1 MIPRLRLLQKKDT
14 ASSVVQRRE
23 LAQLLEE
30 GRDASA
36 RIRVENV
43 ISSDIAVEV
52 MEIVELYCELLL
64 ARANVMDQVAF
75 GEKGARARSRAKD
88 EKVKGEMEKKK
99 QSGAGA
105 SATGKDGS
113 TAGDGGSSR
122 SLFGFPFGKAFGGGG
137 GGQQPKKTPETP
149 TEDTKDQNQDNITDE
164 DNSYIDPAIDE
175 AATAVFYAWPR
186 FPHDVRELTIVRT
199 LLADRY
205 GKDFMALA
213 QENKVENVRVP
224 ERLAKGLRVR
234 PPTQEL
240 VDSYLREIAKT
251 YGISWGEEEQG
262 PEDLGSAPPEFVDED
277 NQHSGDSPDVPS
289 TPGKQQRQEDTDT
302 NPETRARRA
311 SETNELNKATPPRGP
326 LQQGKSPVSVAPPAP
341 RTDNPNPRVKVPGKS
356 ESETGEATEVGT
368 EPKDA
373 SSKKDGNHIPEV
385 DELSRR
391 FAALRR

>member
-1 MIPRLRLLQKKDT
+1 
-14 ASSVVQRRE
+14 
-23 LAQLLEE
+23 
-30 GRDASA
+30 
-36 RIRVENV
+36 
-43 ISSDIAVEV
+43 
-52 MEIVELYCELLL
+52 MEMVELYCELLL

-75 GEKGARARSRAKD
+75 GEKGARARSRAKE
-88 EKVKGEMEKKK
+88 EKLKGEMEKKK
-99 QSGAGA
+99 QSGTGA
-105 SATGKDGS
+105 STGKDGS
-113 TAGDGGSSR
+113 TASDSGSSR

-137 GGQQPKKTPETP
+137 QQKKTLEPP
-149 TEDTKDQNQDNITDE
+149 TEDTKEQNQDNTTNE
-164 DNSYIDPAIDE
+164 DNSYIDSAIDE

-262 PEDLGSAPPEFVDED
+262 PEDLGSAPPEFVDDD
-277 NQHSGDSPDVPS
+277 NQHPGDSPDVPS
-289 TPGKQQRQEDTDT
+289 TPGKQQRQGDTDT
-302 NPETRARRA
+302 NLETKTRRA
-311 SETNELNKATPPRGP
+311 SETNELNKVTPPRGS

-356 ESETGEATEVGT
+356 ESEAGEAAEVGT

>member
-43 ISSDIAVEV
+43 ISTDIAVEV

-149 TEDTKDQNQDNITDE
+149 TEDTKDQNQ
-164 DNSYIDPAIDE
+164 
-175 AATAVFYAWPR
+175 
-186 FPHDVRELTIVRT
+186 
-199 LLADRY
+199 
-205 GKDFMALA
+205 
-213 QENKVENVRVP
+213 
-224 ERLAKGLRVR
+224 
-234 PPTQEL
+234 
-240 VDSYLREIAKT
+240 
-251 YGISWGEEEQG
+251 EQ
-262 PEDLGSAPPEFVDED
+262 
-277 NQHSGDSPDVPS
+277 
-289 TPGKQQRQEDTDT
+289 
-302 NPETRARRA
+302 
-311 SETNELNKATPPRGP
+311 
-326 LQQGKSPVSVAPPAP
+326 
-341 RTDNPNPRVKVPGKS
+341 
-356 ESETGEATEVGT
+356 
-368 EPKDA
+368 
-373 SSKKDGNHIPEV
+373 
-385 DELSRR
+385 
-391 FAALRR
+391 